1 VDDTGQTWLAELDAD
16 GEEARML
23 RPLPAAAITYRMT
36 FGPRAGQ
43 KVLHDARPAR
53 RARSTTC
60 RLRAPRAARTQ
71 PAGRYGLHHP
81 QGLSA
86 GRGYS
91 GSLHGV
97 ALGPARRKP
106 QAVGVH
112 VADDL
117 AVVLDF
123 VLEQIERERLLAVG
137 QAVEVQ
143 VGKVL
148 ARAGQSRSP
157 GPYSLSAGTAAG
169 CTGATSAAALSSA
182 LSSACSSPYSVSN
195 DSACKPCSRSQRT
208 ITGT

>member
-1 VDDTGQTWLAELDAD
+1 MLTRHLLDAAGLKADEGHGGAVTPIQHFGSATNLIIHRYCPVLDGVYPCGDDGMPVFVAVQAPSDEAPHALLQTVIAQPMKTLTRQGVRVDDTGQTWLAELDAD

-43 KVLHDARPAR
+43 KVLHDARPTR

-106 QAVGVH
+106 QAVG
-112 VADDL
+112 
-117 AVVLDF
+117 
-123 VLEQIERERLLAVG
+123 
-137 QAVEVQ
+137 
-143 VGKVL
+143 
-148 ARAGQSRSP
+148 
-157 GPYSLSAGTAAG
+157 
-169 CTGATSAAALSSA
+169 
-182 LSSACSSPYSVSN
+182 
-195 DSACKPCSRSQRT
+195 
-208 ITGT
+208 